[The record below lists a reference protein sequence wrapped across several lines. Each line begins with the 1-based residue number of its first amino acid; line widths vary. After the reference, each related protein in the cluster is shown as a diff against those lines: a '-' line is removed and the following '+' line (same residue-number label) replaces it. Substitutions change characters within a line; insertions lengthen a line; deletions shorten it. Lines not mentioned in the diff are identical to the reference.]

1 MKLCALFLLFTVA
14 VSWVLADPR
23 PQDTEDEISY
33 SLCRHQTCIKM
44 RLLFT
49 VTFGLIIVISLVS
62 GEKEQKH
69 QGVSLP
75 RMIRPCFRGSGP
87 NIELCEE
94 CINSCQSVG
103 NELEYCEAK
112 RCRRLCR
119 GEASLICQN

>member
-23 PQDTEDEISY
+23 PQDTEDE
-33 SLCRHQTCIKM
+33 
-44 RLLFT
+44 
-49 VTFGLIIVISLVS
+49 VS